1 MYIISLKW
9 DINSDNY
16 RPLIYSLEE
25 VSIHVPEGKDLLAS
39 QSEHRHFAV
48 LSLGYLLT
56 YLFMFFYL
64 NAYDITWFI
73 FKDLYHQFPS

>member
-1 MYIISLKW
+1 MHVISLKW

-25 VSIHVPEGKDLLAS
+25 VSICVPEGKDLLAS
-39 QSEHRHFAV
+39 QFEHRHFAA

-56 YLFMFFYL
+56 YLFIHVFYL
-64 NAYDITWFI
+64 NAYDIMQFI
-73 FKDLYHQFPS
+73 F